1 MIKEPFMKNKFL
13 TIAALSGFFTVAFGA
28 FASHGLSQ
36 HLEPNALEWIDI
48 GIKYQMFHTIAIL
61 ALSLFQIANFSQNP
75 PACRTKALNI
85 IGGSWAFG
93 ILLFSGN
100 LYLRALDVPTIHW
113 LTPIGGLCF
122 MLGWAALIYVSVRS
136 KNV

>member
-1 MIKEPFMKNKFL
+1 MKNKFL
-13 TIAALSGFFTVAFGA
+13 TIAALSGLFTVAFGA

-36 HLEPNALEWIDI
+36 HLEPKALGWIET

-61 ALSLFQIANFSQNP
+61 ALGLFQISNFSQNP
-75 PACRTKALNI
+75 PACRAKALNI
-85 IGGSWAFG
+85 IGGSWALG

-100 LYLRALDVPTIHW
+100 LYLRALDVQTIHW

-122 MLGWAALIYVSVRS
+122 MLGWVVLIYVSVRS
-136 KNV
+136 SYAK

>member
-36 HLEPNALEWIDI
+36 HLEPKALEWIDI

-75 PACRTKALNI
+75 SACRKKALNI

-122 MLGWAALIYVSVRS
+122 MFGWAALIYVSVRS

>member
-1 MIKEPFMKNKFL
+1 MKNKFL
-13 TIAALSGFFTVAFGA
+13 TIAAFSGLFAVAFGA

-36 HLEPNALEWIDI
+36 HLEPKSLGWIEI

-61 ALSLFQIANFSQNP
+61 ALGLFQIANFSQNP
-75 PACRTKALNI
+75 PACRAKSLNI
-85 IGGSWAFG
+85 IGGSWALG

-100 LYLRALDVPTIHW
+100 LYLRALDVPTIHL

-122 MLGWAALIYVSVRS
+122 MLGWAVLIYVSVRS

>member
-13 TIAALSGFFTVAFGA
+13 TIAALSGFFTMAFGA
-28 FASHGLSQ
+28 FASHGLLQ
-36 HLEPNALEWIDI
+36 HLEPKALGWIDI

-61 ALSLFQIANFSQNP
+61 ALGLFQIANFSQNP